1 MFEKGDYIIYGTEGV
16 CQVTEVGTLD
26 SAVAVKGRVYYTL
39 IPQYSKGSKIFT
51 PADNTKVLMR
61 PVLTKEEAVE
71 LINDISGIDSLG
83 IEDEKKREFEYKDAF
98 RKCDCRELIKLIKSS
113 YKHMQSRISEGK
125 KVTSQ
130 DERYFNMAEDS
141 LYGEL
146 AIAMR
151 MDKDQVKEYVIDKM
165 EAVN

>member
-16 CQVTEVGTLD
+16 CEVMEVGTLD
-26 SAVAVKGRVYYTL
+26 SAVVKDRIYYTL
-39 IPQYSKGSKIFT
+39 MPHYSKGSKIFT

-61 PVLTKEEAVE
+61 PVLTQEEANE
-71 LINDISGIDSLG
+71 LINDINDIGSLG
-83 IEDEKKREFEYKDAF
+83 ITDEKKREFDYKDAF

-130 DERYFNMAEDS
+130 DERYFNMAEES

-146 AIAMR
+146 AIALR
-151 MDKDQVKEYVIDKM
+151 MDKDQVKDYIVQKM
-165 EAVN
+165 EEID